1 MGVWAVSEMWRGMA
15 DPRAGGVSAVSSFNT
30 NPASLP
36 MEKKTKQNGQWKP
49 PCRAE
54 ADGRTVGHGPRKP
67 GRIPT
72 RSPAPTPPAEECGD
86 DQRRRRRCNGS

>member
-1 MGVWAVSEMWRGMA
+1 MA

-54 ADGRTVGHGPRKP
+54 ADGQSDTVRGSQEGYP
-67 GRIPT
+67 
-72 RSPAPTPPAEECGD
+72 PAPTPP
-86 DQRRRRRCNGS
+86 RRNAATTSAAAAAVTVASWPLGSEGGGGGG